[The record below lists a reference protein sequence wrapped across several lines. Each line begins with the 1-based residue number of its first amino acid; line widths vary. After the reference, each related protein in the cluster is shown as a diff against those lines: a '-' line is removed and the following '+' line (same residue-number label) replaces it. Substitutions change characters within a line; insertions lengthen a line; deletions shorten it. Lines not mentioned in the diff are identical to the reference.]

1 MISGGWCWRYCG
13 TLRGM
18 TPDTDQPL
26 TLAQMAGAPRRRT
39 GLVVGI
45 AVGALTLIV
54 ATIGVTVLAMR
65 SGSDTP
71 APASQAS
78 TPSSA
83 AAPGTTTAVPST
95 TPATQ
100 SAAKTYKF
108 GEKAGNAQ
116 VTATA
121 YAFKQPVAKGATPPD
136 QEGFEWGAADVE
148 VCPAADGTVA
158 HDNWHLVYADH
169 TVMDPSSI
177 GYQQFPQPEYP
188 WDERQV
194 IGGRCIRGWITFAVP
209 VGKKPVMVEYS
220 PRNYVIDWAVS

>member
-1 MISGGWCWRYCG
+1 MCYCG

-18 TPDTDQPL
+18 TPDTEQPL
-26 TLAQMAGAPRRRT
+26 TLAQLAGPSRRRT
-39 GLVVGI
+39 GLIVGI
-45 AVGALTLIV
+45 AAGTMTLIAV
-54 ATIGVTVLAMR
+54 AVGVTVLATR
-65 SGSDTP
+65 PGTE
-71 APASQAS
+71 APAAAS
-78 TPSSA
+78 GQSTSSSA
-83 AAPGTTTAVPST
+83 PAATAVAGSPET
-95 TPATQ
+95 TPVVPGG
-100 SAAKTYKF
+100 AKTYKF
-108 GEKAGNAQ
+108 GEKAGNAE

-121 YAFKQPVAKGATPPD
+121 YAFKQPVAKNATPPD

-169 TVMDPSSI
+169 TVMDPSSV

-188 WDERQV
+188 WDERAV
-194 IGGRCIRGWITFAVP
+194 SGGRCIRGWITFAVP